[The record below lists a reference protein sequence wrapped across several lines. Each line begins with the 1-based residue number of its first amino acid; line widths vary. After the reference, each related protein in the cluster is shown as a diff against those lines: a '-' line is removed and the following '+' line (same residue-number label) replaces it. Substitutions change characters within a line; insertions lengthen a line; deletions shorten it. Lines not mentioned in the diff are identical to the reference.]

1 MRQKEPAPSA
11 EVRRT
16 TPEVACAPPDTSSY
30 VAGVARERGRARL
43 RRAAEQKQRAAY
55 GDDEAAREA
64 AGKAA
69 LLRAK
74 KSLSTGWAARLCCEQ
89 RGRLAAVSSRLLG
102 VRQRVQAVGS
112 ARKCA
117 RERATRERSGSQSS
131 SVCLC
136 GHSPKGAIARVLGPT
151 QWSSIGGCCSRP
163 RTNAEII
170 GVNARVPW
178 ANALLGVRMRV
189 SRQRPRRGR
198 AGPRACH
205 RQSSEFEGRLEG
217 GERDCLSRER
227 GACRETAVG
236 GKKFVKKVGGET
248 VGKWNLH
255 CPLWQ
260 GKNAWKIR
268 V

>member
-1 MRQKEPAPSA
+1 MRRPTRPRTWQALRAKEDARVYA
-11 EVRRT
+11 ELQ
-16 TPEVACAPPDTSSY
+16 S
-30 VAGVARERGRARL
+30 
-43 RRAAEQKQRAAY
+43 KQRAAY
-55 GDDEAAREA
+55 GDDEVAREA

-112 ARKCA
+112 VRKCA
-117 RERATRERSGSQSS
+117 RERATRERSGTQSS

-136 GHSPKGAIARVLGPT
+136 GHSFKGAIARVLGPT

-178 ANALLGVRMRV
+178 ANALLGV
-189 SRQRPRRGR
+189 
-198 AGPRACH
+198 
-205 RQSSEFEGRLEG
+205 
-217 GERDCLSRER
+217 
-227 GACRETAVG
+227 
-236 GKKFVKKVGGET
+236 
-248 VGKWNLH
+248 
-255 CPLWQ
+255 
-260 GKNAWKIR
+260 
-268 V
+268 

>member
-1 MRQKEPAPSA
+1 MIPA
-11 EVRRT
+11 RT
-16 TPEVACAPPDTSSY
+16 SPPRW
-30 VAGVARERGRARL
+30 ARGRPGPAR
-43 RRAAEQKQRAAY
+43 RRRPQAAVCVPPRATLMRYDEISRQIKWGHAVRSRPKYAY

-236 GKKFVKKVGGET
+236 GMH
-248 VGKWNLH
+248 L
-255 CPLWQ
+255 
-260 GKNAWKIR
+260 
-268 V
+268 

>member
-1 MRQKEPAPSA
+1 MGASGCGQRALFDVATQTVTYRSVLVSA
-11 EVRRT
+11 KKR
-16 TPEVACAPPDTSSY
+16 CKS
-30 VAGVARERGRARL
+30 RERRSCFMLSGP
-43 RRAAEQKQRAAY
+43 
-55 GDDEAAREA
+55 
-64 AGKAA
+64 
-69 LLRAK
+69 RAK
-74 KSLSTGWAARLCCEQ
+74 EALSTGWDARLCCKQ
-89 RGRLAAVSSRLLG
+89 RGRLAAVFSQFRG

-236 GKKFVKKVGGET
+236 GMH
-248 VGKWNLH
+248 L
-255 CPLWQ
+255 
-260 GKNAWKIR
+260 
-268 V
+268 

>member
-1 MRQKEPAPSA
+1 MCAKRSPLRAQRCAARRQRLC
-11 EVRRT
+11 VRRPT
-16 TPEVACAPPDTSSY
+16 RPRTWQALHAKED
-30 VAGVARERGRARL
+30 ARVY
-43 RRAAEQKQRAAY
+43 AELQSKQRAAY

-74 KSLSTGWAARLCCEQ
+74 KLLSTGWAARLCCEQ
-89 RGRLAAVSSRLLG
+89 RGHLAAVSSRLLG

-112 ARKCA
+112 VRKCA

-227 GACRETAVG
+227 
-236 GKKFVKKVGGET
+236 
-248 VGKWNLH
+248 
-255 CPLWQ
+255 
-260 GKNAWKIR
+260 R